1 MAGGHGHVQ
10 TPSRLYRFAAF
21 WLFMTAVR
29 ANHSS
34 HAPYVCRARR
44 EGDGQGPENWPQSDS
59 DGMVAGLCFHRAG
72 VRPPAGAT
80 RIPGL
85 ARLVSWRHAERA
97 LYSTEYVQYCCYYR
111 CYAAILYLGRGTATK
126 GLMHCT
132 LATEPDLSQANCP
145 SIGQ

>member
-59 DGMVAGLCFHRAG
+59 DGMGAGLCFHRAG
-72 VRPPAGAT
+72 ARPPAGAT
-80 RIPGL
+80 SHPKTRSIGL
-85 ARLVSWRHAERA
+85 LEKRGEGFSQH
-97 LYSTEYVQYCCYYR
+97 YYR
-111 CYAAILYLGRGTATK
+111 CYAAML
-126 GLMHCT
+126 
-132 LATEPDLSQANCP
+132 
-145 SIGQ
+145 